1 MSTAAIDINDLT
13 RLGEEAQL
21 TEHAPQVLPEEPSQ
35 KQENPGIA
43 LIKAL
48 AAMLTD
54 RNVQ

>member
-1 MSTAAIDINDLT
+1 MSNQAIDINDLV

-21 TEHAPQVLPEEPSQ
+21 TEHTPQVLPEEPSE

-54 RNVQ
+54 RGVS